1 MEFSTSAFAGRRGA
15 PVFGRTTVSSIMTN
29 KSGGPAGI
37 RTLDTRIKSPML
49 CQAEL
54 QAHADGVVRPMCR
67 AREKRMVNS
76 KWTRAAFQG

>member
-1 MEFSTSAFAGRRGA
+1 MSDG
-15 PVFGRTTVSSIMTN
+15 
-29 KSGGPAGI
+29 GGPAGI

>member
-1 MEFSTSAFAGRRGA
+1 MLAF
-15 PVFGRTTVSSIMTN
+15 
-29 KSGGPAGI
+29 GGPAGI

-54 QAHADGVVRPMCR
+54 QAHGDGVDTTDF
-67 AREKRMVNS
+67 REREMRMVNS

>member
-1 MEFSTSAFAGRRGA
+1 M
-15 PVFGRTTVSSIMTN
+15 VV
-29 KSGGPAGI
+29 GPAGI

-54 QAHADGVVRPMCR
+54 QAHADGVVRPICR